1 MGKGNGSDEVLVV
14 CSDRNMGTGIAMW
27 DMETG
32 DRIMHIPT
40 CASPLHG
47 LLCLRDQFLVASQ
60 VNKHGSVGGGAIFT
74 WSLNKPQQ
82 PLRSYPLE
90 AIGPLGCT
98 KDGLFLAGGSPSGNV
113 YLWEVAGGRL
123 LKTWRAHSRC
133 LKCLIFSNDDSL
145 LISGSEDGVKRSLKT
160 KSYEW
165 FMHHTDY
172 QIDGSL
178 LDTEDFGSSCSLLH
192 YSSEHTSSIT
202 GLLTTSGIANST
214 FISSSLDATCKAWD
228 VFSGRLIQTQ
238 DYPLGITAIVTDP
251 AEQLLFAGSMD
262 GRIFVSVLDIGLLED
277 PFAVAGD
284 EPVAL
289 KGHNGSIMALTFS
302 SVGLISASEDCTVCL
317 WDVVSQVIIRRFN
330 HQKAGAVTNLVVIP
344 RSSLHSASNHRRVS
358 NQFRVSVLSKCPQP
372 ANSSNG
378 ILTLLHT
385 CSSPKD
391 HQASVDLRRTNSLD
405 QQIFEMEQE
414 QTPAAM
420 QMKVETSM
428 DHRTWARRMTNHVME
443 MNRHLQSRLLDL
455 MQTRLLLATENDS
468 PTTGKSKKLKIESPP
483 LEQQEKI
490 SQPPS

>member
-14 CSDRNMGTGIAMW
+14 CSDRNMGTGIAIW

-32 DRIMHIPT
+32 DRVVHIPT

-74 WSLNKPQQ
+74 WALNKPQQ

-113 YLWEVAGGRL
+113 YLWEVADGRL
-123 LKTWRAHSRC
+123 LKTWRAHSKC
-133 LKCLIFSNDDSL
+133 LKCLSFSKDDSL
-145 LISGSEDGVKRSLKT
+145 LISGSEDGVICVWS
-160 KSYEW
+160 
-165 FMHHTDY
+165 MV
-172 QIDGSL
+172 SL
-178 LDTEDFGSSCSLLH
+178 LDTENFESSCSLLH
-192 YSSEHTSSIT
+192 YSSEHTSSVT

-228 VFSGRLIQTQ
+228 VVSGRLIQTQ
-238 DYPLGITAIVTDP
+238 DYPLGITAIVTDL
-251 AEQLLFAGSMD
+251 AEQLLFAG
-262 GRIFVSVLDIGLLED
+262 
-277 PFAVAGD
+277 D
-284 EPVAL
+284 EPVVL
-289 KGHNGSIMALTFS
+289 KGHNGSITALTFS

-317 WDVVSQVIIRRFN
+317 WDVISKVIIRRFS
-330 HQKAGAVTNLVVIP
+330 HHKGAVTNLVVIP
-344 RSSLHSASNHRRVS
+344 R
-358 NQFRVSVLSKCPQP
+358 QP
-372 ANSSNG
+372 THPMEFS
-378 ILTLLHT
+378 LLHT
-385 CSSPKD
+385 CSSPED
-391 HQASVDLRRTNSLD
+391 HQAPVDFKRTNSLD

-443 MNRHLQSRLLDL
+443 MNRDLQSRLLDSI
-455 MQTRLLLATENDS
+455 QIRLLLASGNDS
-468 PTTGKSKKLKIESPP
+468 RATGKSKKLKIESPP
-483 LEQQEKI
+483 PLQQEK
-490 SQPPS
+490 SCPGNEQAFF

>member
-123 LKTWRAHSRC
+123 LKTWRAHSRS

-145 LISGSEDGVKRSLKT
+145 LISGSEDGVVCVWS
-160 KSYEW
+160 
-165 FMHHTDY
+165 MV
-172 QIDGSL
+172 SL

-192 YSSEHTSSIT
+192 YSSEHTSSVT

-284 EPVAL
+284 EPVVL

-317 WDVVSQVIIRRFN
+317 WDVVGQVIIRRFN
-330 HQKAGAVTNLVVIP
+330 HKKGAVTNLVVIP
-344 RSSLHSASNHRRVS
+344 RSLLHSASNHRRVS
-358 NQFRVSVLSKCPQP
+358 NQFRISVLSKCPQP

-443 MNRHLQSRLLDL
+443 MNSHLQSRLLDL

-483 LEQQEKI
+483 LQQQEKI

>member
-14 CSDRNMGTGIAMW
+14 CSDRNMGTGIAIW

-32 DRIMHIPT
+32 DRIVHIPT

-74 WSLNKPQQ
+74 WALNKPQQ

-113 YLWEVAGGRL
+113 YLWEVADGRL
-123 LKTWRAHSRC
+123 LKTWRAHSKS
-133 LKCLIFSNDDSL
+133 LKCLSFSKDDSL
-145 LISGSEDGVKRSLKT
+145 LISGSEDGVVCVWS
-160 KSYEW
+160 
-165 FMHHTDY
+165 MV
-172 QIDGSL
+172 SL
-178 LDTEDFGSSCSLLH
+178 LDTENFESSCSLLH
-192 YSSEHTSSIT
+192 YSSEHTSSVT

-228 VFSGRLIQTQ
+228 VVSGRLIQTQ
-238 DYPLGITAIVTDP
+238 DYPLGITAIVTDL
-251 AEQLLFAGSMD
+251 AEQLLFAGGVD
-262 GRIFVSVLDIGLLED
+262 GSIFVGVLDIGLLED

-284 EPVAL
+284 EPVVL
-289 KGHNGSIMALTFS
+289 KGHNGSITALTFS
-302 SVGLISASEDCTVCL
+302 SVGLISASEDSTVCL
-317 WDVVSQVIIRRFN
+317 WDVINKVIIRRFS
-330 HQKAGAVTNLVVIP
+330 HHKGAVTNLVLIP
-344 RSSLHSASNHRRVS
+344 RSASNHRRVS
-358 NQFRVSVLSKCPQP
+358 NQFRVSVLNKCPQP

-385 CSSPKD
+385 CSSPED
-391 HQASVDLRRTNSLD
+391 HQAPVDFKRTNSLD

-443 MNRHLQSRLLDL
+443 MNRDLQSRLLDSI
-455 MQTRLLLATENDS
+455 QIRLLLASGNDS
-468 PTTGKSKKLKIESPP
+468 RATGKSKKLKIESPP
-483 LEQQEKI
+483 PLQQEK
-490 SQPPS
+490 SCPGNEQAFF

>member
-40 CASPLHG
+40 CASPLYG

-113 YLWEVAGGRL
+113 YLWEV
-123 LKTWRAHSRC
+123 K
-133 LKCLIFSNDDSL
+133 IESL
-145 LISGSEDGVKRSLKT
+145 LPTPLSLVEKKFKT

-192 YSSEHTSSIT
+192 YSSEHTSSVT

-277 PFAVAGD
+277 PFTVAGD
-284 EPVAL
+284 EPVVL

-330 HQKAGAVTNLVVIP
+330 HQKGAVTNLVVIP
-344 RSSLHSASNHRRVS
+344 RSLLHSASNHRRVS
-358 NQFRVSVLSKCPQP
+358 NQFRISVLSKCPQP

-443 MNRHLQSRLLDL
+443 MNSHLQSRLLDL

-468 PTTGKSKKLKIESPP
+468 PATGKSKKLKIESPP
-483 LEQQEKI
+483 LQQQEKI

>member
-1 MGKGNGSDEVLVV
+1 MGKGNGNGNEVLVV
-14 CSDRNMGTGIAMW
+14 CSDRNMGTGIAIW

-74 WSLNKPQQ
+74 WSINKPQQ

-90 AIGPLGCT
+90 AIGPLTCT
-98 KDGLFLAGGSPSGNV
+98 KDGLFLAAGSPSGNA
-113 YLWEVAGGRL
+113 YLWEVADGRL
-123 LKTWRAHSRC
+123 LKTWHAHRKC

-145 LISGSEDGVKRSLKT
+145 LISGSEDGVVCVWSVV
-160 KSYEW
+160 
-165 FMHHTDY
+165 
-172 QIDGSL
+172 SL

-192 YSSEHTSSIT
+192 YSLEHASSIT

-228 VFSGRLIQTQ
+228 LVSGRLIQTQ
-238 DYPLGITAIVTDP
+238 EYPLGITAIIINP

-262 GRIFVSVLDIGLLED
+262 GRIFVSVLDIGLPEH
-277 PFAVAGD
+277 PFAVARE

-289 KGHNGSIMALTFS
+289 KGHNGSITALTFS

-317 WDVVSQVIIRRFN
+317 WDVISQVIIRRFN
-330 HQKAGAVTNLVVIP
+330 HKKGAVTNLVVIP

-358 NQFRVSVLSKCPQP
+358 NQFRVSLLDKCPQP

-385 CSSPKD
+385 CSSPKG
-391 HQASVDLRRTNSLD
+391 HQSSVDFGITNLLD
-405 QQIFEMEQE
+405 RQIFEMQQG

-428 DHRTWARRMTNHVME
+428 DHRTWARRMTNHVVE

-455 MQTRLLLATENDS
+455 MQIRLLLATENDS
-468 PTTGKSKKLKIESPP
+468 PTTGKSKKLKIEISPP
-483 LEQQEKI
+483 PQEEKT
-490 SQPPS
+490 SQSPS